1 MTSSSGWLQRW
12 LVLKELS
19 NYQNIKQ
26 QQLVSVWSFIS
37 QEEEL
42 PLGSQETCFLA
53 SSGGQCWQGGQ
64 LVRDLGHRVS
74 RRVTLDLKLPG
85 KKKVVCSAAPRTR
98 ALEVGSPAEHAR
110 LCRLRYSAHTAVRA
124 PYTLLVA
131 RSKMN
136 DRGWG
141 GEIEPRTTGRRPAYL
156 CSVQKKTVQT
166 RPRRRRDGCVVPV
179 NGYAIAFIGCMTS
192 LEAQQIGGIAGN

>member
-1 MTSSSGWLQRW
+1 M
-12 LVLKELS
+12 
-19 NYQNIKQ
+19 
-26 QQLVSVWSFIS
+26 
-37 QEEEL
+37 
-42 PLGSQETCFLA
+42 
-53 SSGGQCWQGGQ
+53 
-64 LVRDLGHRVS
+64 
-74 RRVTLDLKLPG
+74 
-85 KKKVVCSAAPRTR
+85 VCSAAPRTR

-136 DRGWG
+136 DRGV

-166 RPRRRRDGCVVPV
+166 RPGEGEKAATRGWLRYRFHWMHDKFGSATNRRHRGQLIFGGTGMNQHGRRQRVLVRTWLLDLEMCRSATEYAAPV
-179 NGYAIAFIGCMTS
+179 
-192 LEAQQIGGIAGN
+192 